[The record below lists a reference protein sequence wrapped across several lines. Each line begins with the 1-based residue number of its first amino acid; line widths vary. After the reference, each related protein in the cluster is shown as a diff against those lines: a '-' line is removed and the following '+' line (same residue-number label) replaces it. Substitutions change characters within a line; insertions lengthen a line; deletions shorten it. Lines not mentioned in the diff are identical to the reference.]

1 MRVGVGGGGGG
12 EEDLENCAYLWK
24 NPGYA
29 PGSKQQDWLY
39 CSEVRVGVNLVP
51 GLERD

>member
-1 MRVGVGGGGGG
+1 M

-29 PGSKQQDWLY
+29 PGSKQRDWLY

-51 GLERD
+51 RFHCRYCLERD